1 MVKYCYLR
9 GDESKP
15 QRDELI
21 QSLITTQCA
30 CSRSGNRVQ
39 DEILAPPKTMLKLP
53 IDYSGQ
59 VLTSSFLMTSLLY
72 PQNCGIIIIIVVLLF
87 YYYYFQLYRK
97 SSSFRKKESLC
108 IHKLM
113 QIHRSPES
121 LK

>member
-72 PQNCGIIIIIVVLLF
+72 PQNCGIIIIIIIVVLLF

-97 SSSFRKKESLC
+97 SSSFRKNHCAFINLC
-108 IHKLM
+108 KFIAL
-113 QIHRSPES
+113 
-121 LK
+121 LNL